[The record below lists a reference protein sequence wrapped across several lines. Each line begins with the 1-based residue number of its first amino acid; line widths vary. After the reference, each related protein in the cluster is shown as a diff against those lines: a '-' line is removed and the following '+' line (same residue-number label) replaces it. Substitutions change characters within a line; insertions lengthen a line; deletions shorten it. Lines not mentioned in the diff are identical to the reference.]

1 MHSVVSTEEETAY
14 ASAIRCLGEVMS
26 VYATDN
32 SYPIYGFGAK
42 IPPTH
47 SVVSNCFALTGDF
60 FQPEVDG
67 VEGMLKAYHRAL
79 RVCHLHGPSYLG
91 DVVKLAGD
99 MSRPYVQP
107 RTLKMNEQPPDM
119 KYYVLVVLT
128 DGEIEDQEEV
138 VRQVRNCLELPLS
151 IIFVGIGV
159 QADFKFL
166 RELTKDIP
174 EILKSVEAED
184 SWHSDLQE
192 RQLVHFIAFKDHA
205 DDPQYLTAATLSHL
219 PMDIVKYYMG
229 NGIKPRGLHRFEDK
243 DGNPVPKY
251 VPKEPL
257 AAQTVP
263 VKALRIPS
271 SSTNQSREA
280 SKAVSAVGSL
290 NNSGVPGTKSPRH
303 STNTPT
309 GSRAGSHLPS
319 RSKELRGQNDE
330 EDPVPL
336 IEEQDS
342 DDDVRQDRKKPIYL
356 EQEKARLIN
365 NGVNL
370 GYEKFR
376 IVRAIR
382 DGLPSSALDVLVDN
396 ILNGGYGGSLSYKDA
411 SLQALS
417 DADFL
422 NLPGIRNGGKKTDEL
437 GEILDR
443 SRVRKFRFGQDD
455 DEEDIDYNL
464 RLQQLAVSAKVLD
477 KRLETRLGLVPS
489 DRLAIKGPEDVRKTK
504 SSKASSS
511 LMQGSKSR
519 MESSSKTRTLLEL
532 SASRMESHELEDDGQ
547 GRGATKTLEEA
558 AGRLGKLS
566 SSKGPTGN
574 GPGPDG
580 FQAISEEE
588 ELRATGIADPM
599 DRPLDVESDTEF
611 M

>member
-1 MHSVVSTEEETAY
+1 
-14 ASAIRCLGEVMS
+14 
-26 VYATDN
+26 
-32 SYPIYGFGAK
+32 
-42 IPPTH
+42 
-47 SVVSNCFALTGDF
+47 
-60 FQPEVDG
+60 
-67 VEGMLKAYHRAL
+67 
-79 RVCHLHGPSYLG
+79 
-91 DVVKLAGD
+91 
-99 MSRPYVQP
+99 
-107 RTLKMNEQPPDM
+107 
-119 KYYVLVVLT
+119 
-128 DGEIEDQEEV
+128 
-138 VRQVRNCLELPLS
+138 
-151 IIFVGIGV
+151 
-159 QADFKFL
+159 
-166 RELTKDIP
+166 
-174 EILKSVEAED
+174 
-184 SWHSDLQE
+184 
-192 RQLVHFIAFKDHA
+192 
-205 DDPQYLTAATLSHL
+205 
-219 PMDIVKYYMG
+219 
-229 NGIKPRGLHRFEDK
+229 
-243 DGNPVPKY
+243 
-251 VPKEPL
+251 
-257 AAQTVP
+257 
-263 VKALRIPS
+263 
-271 SSTNQSREA
+271 
-280 SKAVSAVGSL
+280 
-290 NNSGVPGTKSPRH
+290 
-303 STNTPT
+303 
-309 GSRAGSHLPS
+309 LPS
-319 RSKELRGQNDE
+319 RSKELRGLENDE

-417 DADFL
+417 DADFM

-532 SASRMESHELEDDGQ
+532 SASRASKELEDDGQ

-558 AGRLGKLS
+558 AGRLGKLN
-566 SSKGPTGN
+566 SSKGPTGT